1 MKLGIDSATG
11 MKSDL
16 QTNGIP
22 FVVDIEIM
30 VKEPRQ
36 SWYGA

>member
-16 QTNGIP
+16 QTNVIP
-22 FVVDIEIM
+22 FGVDIEII
-30 VKEPRQ
+30 VKEPR
-36 SWYGA
+36 